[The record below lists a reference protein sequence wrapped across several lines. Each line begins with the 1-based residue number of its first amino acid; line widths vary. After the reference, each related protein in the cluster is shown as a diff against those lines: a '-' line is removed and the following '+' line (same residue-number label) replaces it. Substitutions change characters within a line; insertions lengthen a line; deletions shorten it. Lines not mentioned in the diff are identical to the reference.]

1 MKNASRRV
9 LVPQS
14 LSAALRTG
22 APPSAQ
28 VARLC
33 GETMGTSWSAVM
45 NMPPG
50 LALSDVEVAITAM
63 LDSLVAQMSHWL
75 PDSNLGRFNRAP
87 AESWHDLPPD
97 FLAVTQAALTV
108 AAQSDGAFDP
118 TQGALVNLWGFGPEG
133 PRDAPPPEA
142 EVKALMAQAGWRRL
156 VMDGARVKQP
166 GGLHLDYSGIAKGY
180 AVDCLSRLLTQMGI
194 RNHLVE
200 IGGELRGAGVK
211 PDATPWWVGLDSGV
225 GSTETVVALHGLSI
239 ATSGSER
246 GFVHDVRAYCHTLDP
261 RTGAPLENAVASVTV
276 LHAECLLA
284 DAYATALMVMGAERG
299 LAFAAEHGLAALFVL
314 RDGQGL
320 AERLSP
326 ACQAM
331 LD

>member
-1 MKNASRRV
+1 MSRPRRRV

-14 LSAALRTG
+14 LPAVLRTG

-28 VARLC
+28 VARLG
-33 GETMGTSWSAVM
+33 GETMGTSWSVVM
-45 NMPPG
+45 TLSPG
-50 LALSDVEVAITAM
+50 SVLADVEAALTAM
-63 LDSLVAQMSHWL
+63 LDRLVAQMSHWR
-75 PDSNLGRFNRAP
+75 PDSHLTRFNRAP

-97 FLAVTQAALTV
+97 FQVVTQAALRV
-108 AAQSDGAFDP
+108 AAESDGAFDP
-118 TQGALVNLWGFGPEG
+118 SLGALVNLWGFGPSG
-133 PRDAPPPEA
+133 PRAAPPPQAAVEA
-142 EVKALMAQAGWRRL
+142 LLAQAGWRRL
-156 VMDGARVKQP
+156 MLEGARLKQP
-166 GGLHLDYSGIAKGY
+166 GGLHLDYSGIAKGH
-180 AVDCLSRLLTQMGI
+180 AVDCLSRLLTTLGI
-194 RNHLVE
+194 RDHLAE

-211 PDATPWWVGLDSGV
+211 PDGAPWWVGLDSGA

-246 GFVHDVRAYCHTLDP
+246 GFVHDGRAYGHTLDP
-261 RTGAPLENAVASVTV
+261 RTGAPLENNVASVTV
-276 LHAECLLA
+276 LHPECLLA
-284 DAYATALMVMGAERG
+284 DAYATALMVMGADRG
-299 LAFAAEHGLAALFVL
+299 LAFAADHGLAALFVL

>member
-1 MKNASRRV
+1 MNSPSRRV

-14 LSAALRTG
+14 LSASLRTG

-28 VARLC
+28 VARVC

-50 LALSDVEVAITAM
+50 LALSDVEAAITAM

-75 PDSNLGRFNRAP
+75 PDSHLGRFNRAP

-97 FLAVTQAALTV
+97 FQAVTQSALRV

-118 TQGALVNLWGFGPEG
+118 TLGALVNLWGFGPQG
-133 PRDAPPPEA
+133 PRTAPPDEA
-142 EVKALMAQAGWRRL
+142 DVETLMAQAGWRRL
-156 VMDGARVKQP
+156 ALEGARLKQP

-180 AVDCLSRLLTQMGI
+180 AVDCLSRLLAKLGI
-194 RNHLVE
+194 RNHLAE

-225 GSTETVVALHGLSI
+225 GSTETVVALHNLSI

-246 GFVHDVRAYCHTLDP
+246 GFVHDGRAYCHTLDP
-261 RTGAPLENAVASVTV
+261 RTGMPLENNVASVTV

-284 DAYATALMVMGAERG
+284 DAWATALMVMGAERG